1 MVAFWWTLAVG
12 WWLHHAGLTRGT
24 HSRQKGR
31 EQRGWVAK
39 ARGHDGSQWPWVRDR
54 RGNHYFFSWQMC
66 MIAVKLPP
74 WRVLFLVRHD
84 WSKRYRGRKRERIIR
99 GKNCCFIFKEG
110 GRGRGSLQLV
120 HGGCT
125 VIVVVDAFLYLEK
138 RGIQNSTR
146 LSAEHSSL
154 NDSTYAKCLG
164 QCLALS
170 GHPLSNLLLSLI
182 LENLYDL
189 VL

>member
-1 MVAFWWTLAVG
+1 MVVFWWTLAVG
-12 WWLHHAGLTRGT
+12 WWLHHAGLTPGT
-24 HSRQKGR
+24 HSRRKGR

-54 RGNHYFFSWQMC
+54 WRNHSFFSWQMC
-66 MIAVKLPP
+66 MIAFKLPP

-84 WSKRYRGRKRERIIR
+84 WSKRYWRRERESLEE
-99 GKNCCFIFKEG
+99 KNCRFIFKEG

-138 RGIQNSTR
+138 KG
-146 LSAEHSSL
+146 
-154 NDSTYAKCLG
+154 DSKQYL
-164 QCLALS
+164 
-170 GHPLSNLLLSLI
+170 PLSRALKSKWLHI
-182 LENLYDL
+182 CKMFRTMPGTQWTPIK
-189 VL
+189 